1 MCSKGHSNHMGTHTL
16 AHYDPGANNPKF
28 YQAGLAIV
36 TPISLTNL
44 WKRVQEGK
52 VTVEAAEKEPI
63 NCETLSHCTI

>member
-1 MCSKGHSNHMGTHTL
+1 M
-16 AHYDPGANNPKF
+16 AHCDPGAKDPKF

-52 VTVEAAEKEPI
+52 ITVEAAEEELI
-63 NCETLSHCTI
+63 NHETL